1 MALVKDEYVE
11 FILKDISNRGVV
23 INDLKENILDH
34 ICCIIEKEMPDDAN
48 FHVFYQEII
57 PRFFNNDLREI
68 QKETEYLLDNK
79 YISGLTKL
87 LKISGVVSVLILL
100 FGICSKLNHLR
111 GTGILLLVGVLVFSL
126 VFLPTL
132 ILLKFKDKA
141 LKSHKF
147 LVILGFLIAL
157 MASITSLFKIMEWP
171 FATLLKEISIITFL
185 VLFVP
190 IYYFLTKNIPE
201 KKFTALINTVI
212 MLVIGLLLFGMSI

>member
-87 LKISGVVSVLILL
+87 LKISGVVSVLIL
-100 FGICSKLNHLR
+100 FIFP
-111 GTGILLLVGVLVFSL
+111 LL
-126 VFLPTL
+126 
-132 ILLKFKDKA
+132 
-141 LKSHKF
+141 
-147 LVILGFLIAL
+147 
-157 MASITSLFKIMEWP
+157 
-171 FATLLKEISIITFL
+171 
-185 VLFVP
+185 
-190 IYYFLTKNIPE
+190 
-201 KKFTALINTVI
+201 
-212 MLVIGLLLFGMSI
+212 